1 MDEGEITMTSICLI
15 RHGETDW
22 NKEGRVQGQT
32 DIPLNETGISQAKQC
47 GKILQQST
55 WDMIITSPLQRAK
68 QSATIINETLQLP
81 MIEMEEF
88 KERNYGDVEGM
99 TVEERN
105 KLYPNRNYPNQET
118 QLELTDRVMKGI
130 HKINETYYNKKI
142 LLVAH
147 GGVINAILSH
157 LSDGEIGS
165 GKTKLLNAC
174 LSNIYLTEEKWHIK
188 DYNQITHLTN
198 LN

>member
-1 MDEGEITMTSICLI
+1 MTSICLI

-32 DIPLNETGISQAKQC
+32 DIPLNETGISQARQC
-47 GKILQQST
+47 GKLLQQSS

-68 QSATIINETLQLP
+68 QSATIINEKLQLP
-81 MIEMEEF
+81 MIEMEAF
-88 KERNYGDVEGM
+88 KEKNYGDVEGM

-105 KLYPNRNYPNQET
+105 KLYPNKNYPNQET
-118 QLELTDRVMKGI
+118 QLELTERVMKGI
-130 HKINETYYNKKI
+130 HKINKTYNNKKI

-157 LSDGEIGS
+157 LSNGEIGS
-165 GKTKLLNAC
+165 GKTKLSNAC
-174 LSNIYLTEEKWHIK
+174 LSNIYLAEEKWHIK
-188 DYNQITHLTN
+188 DYNQVTHLTN
-198 LN
+198 LD